1 MKGERKK
8 RLREKEA
15 RENRFGISLVVLAV
29 VSSGLMV
36 WGILS
41 IVPIASPTQMVA
53 AQASQARK
61 NPLPQPR
68 STEYAGFDSQSAQ
81 YPHYQSITFA
91 NLSAYPFN
99 LTDGMVGGTA
109 ATGTSSSAILQQIPN
124 VIQSLS
130 DKKVAVTGFMLP
142 VQLKGKFTTEFL
154 LLQNRSACCFGLTP
168 QINEWIIARAKGKNA
183 EPRLDVPVT
192 VLGTFHVGEQR
203 ENGELAGIYELDCDR
218 VIEPDK

>member
-15 RENRFGISLVVLAV
+15 RENRFGTFLVVLAV

-36 WGILS
+36 WGMLS
-41 IVPIASPTQMVA
+41 VVPVASPTQMVA
-53 AQASQARK
+53 AQASQARRK
-61 NPLPQPR
+61 RLPQPR

-81 YPHYQSITFA
+81 YPQYQLITFA

-99 LTDGMVGGTA
+99 LTDGMVGRTG
-109 ATGTSSSAILQQIPN
+109 ATGTSSSAILQKIPD

-154 LLQNRSACCFGLTP
+154 LLQNRSACCYGLTP

-183 EPRLDVPVT
+183 EPCLDVPVT
-192 VLGTFHVGEQR
+192 ALGTFHVGEQR

-218 VIEPDK
+218 VIEPGK